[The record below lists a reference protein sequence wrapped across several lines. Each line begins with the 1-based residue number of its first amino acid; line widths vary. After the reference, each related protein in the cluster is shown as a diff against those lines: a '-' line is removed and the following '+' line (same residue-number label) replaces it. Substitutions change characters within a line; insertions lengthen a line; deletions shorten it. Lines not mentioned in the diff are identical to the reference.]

1 MNAFWT
7 STKPIKGL
15 RHFVL
20 LDTFKKR
27 KETFFLLVAVLDDE
41 INLEVKE
48 NEFLKNSEWEKGWLE
63 LSKSESITEDYLKF
77 KASTK
82 NNRFRGVFLRERSP
96 FYIS

>member
-1 MNAFWT
+1 MNTFWT

-27 KETFFLLVAVLDDE
+27 NETYFLLVAVLDDE
-41 INLEVKE
+41 INLEVKD
-48 NEFLKNSEWEKGWLE
+48 NELLKTKKKKKGWLE
-63 LSKSESITEDYLKF
+63 LSKSDSTTKDYLKF
-77 KASTK
+77 KASI
-82 NNRFRGVFLRERSP
+82 NNNLFRGVFLREQSP